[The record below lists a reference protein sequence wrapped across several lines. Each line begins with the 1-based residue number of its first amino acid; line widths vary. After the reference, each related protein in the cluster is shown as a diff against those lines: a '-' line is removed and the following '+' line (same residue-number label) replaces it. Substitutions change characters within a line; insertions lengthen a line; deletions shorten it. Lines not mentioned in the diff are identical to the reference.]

1 LEGLCKFASLF
12 YKIATL
18 SYEEALKYFGLPRG
32 WEVDPDEL
40 KRLFRQK
47 AFELHPDRNKSPTA
61 QQEFIALQ
69 KAYELILD
77 PSQESTPDYEGV
89 EDVVGDM
96 AWRHH
101 YYTPLSKYD
110 DLERWEFNTNPEIQK
125 QYERDFQD
133 EQEFAQEDYERKAEE
148 AWELDRDASHDNVIS
163 IEEKLAGID
172 PDKLLDAIGA
182 PLDQQLQMLGLSQQ
196 EIDIRRWMKKNN
208 WLTKEISAAC
218 YRAILE
224 HHPEHAEE
232 LILVMHTVR
241 PDLSEYT
248 RWSNDPV
255 NIISVEDFI
264 ALFKQGVLQT
274 YDFSRI
280 KDESKRI
287 QAFELIKEYLLQK
300 MVEPDS
306 NVINITDLS
315 WRMPQETRDLYAQA
329 LKERAAGRKMTRIE
343 EGILFALQRANRP
356 R

>member
-1 LEGLCKFASLF
+1 
-12 YKIATL
+12 
-18 SYEEALKYFGLPRG
+18 
-32 WEVDPDEL
+32 
-40 KRLFRQK
+40 
-47 AFELHPDRNKSPTA
+47 
-61 QQEFIALQ
+61 
-69 KAYELILD
+69 
-77 PSQESTPDYEGV
+77 
-89 EDVVGDM
+89 
-96 AWRHH
+96 
-101 YYTPLSKYD
+101 
-110 DLERWEFNTNPEIQK
+110 
-125 QYERDFQD
+125 
-133 EQEFAQEDYERKAEE
+133 
-148 AWELDRDASHDNVIS
+148 
-163 IEEKLAGID
+163 
-172 PDKLLDAIGA
+172 
-182 PLDQQLQMLGLSQQ
+182 
-196 EIDIRRWMKKNN
+196 
-208 WLTKEISAAC
+208 
-218 YRAILE
+218 
-224 HHPEHAEE
+224 
-232 LILVMHTVR
+232 MHTVR